1 MLTVAAETRERIVQ
15 HQAQE
20 PLEQA
25 VVMVAEMVVAQ
36 AEVKLE
42 VLVESLAQ

>member
-1 MLTVAAETRERIVQ
+1 MLTVAAETREGIVQ
-15 HQAQE
+15 HQVQE
-20 PLEQA
+20 PLGQA

-42 VLVESLAQ
+42 VLAEPLAQ